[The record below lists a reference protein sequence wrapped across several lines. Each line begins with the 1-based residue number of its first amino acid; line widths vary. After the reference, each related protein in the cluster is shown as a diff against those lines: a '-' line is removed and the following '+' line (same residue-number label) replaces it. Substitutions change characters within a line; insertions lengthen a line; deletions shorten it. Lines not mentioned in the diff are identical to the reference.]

1 MRPNIDWRLTVGSLL
16 LAAGLG
22 PAQAAAPAAN
32 AATSTARWNHGALEV
47 TVDGAN
53 WSETIPFKAL
63 AQSRT
68 YRQRF
73 AHSTVTANQQ
83 MRPDGPSR
91 TAQAQ
96 FKGQTW
102 LRWGK
107 GTAPLGLD
115 TPGGWPYRLI
125 ADATA
130 GPNQPQYFWSS
141 ADARERMVALPERIQ
156 TVRTPQATWCAWFTV
171 TGTQETRPHIAD
183 GTVPS
188 IRWMLW
194 RRPANTSCS
203 Q

>member
-1 MRPNIDWRLTVGSLL
+1 MRPNTDWRWAMGSLL

-22 PAQAAAPAAN
+22 PAQAAAPATN
-32 AATSTARWNHGALEV
+32 AATSTARWNNGALDV
-47 TVDGAN
+47 TVDGAS
-53 WSETIPFKAL
+53 WSDAIPFKAL

-68 YRQRF
+68 YRERF
-73 AHSTVTANQQ
+73 AHSTVTAQQ
-83 MRPDGPSR
+83 NMRPDGPTR

-130 GPNQPQYFWSS
+130 GPNQPQYFWNS
-141 ADARERMVALPERIQ
+141 ADASERVVALPERIQ
-156 TVRTPQATWCAWFTV
+156 TVRTPKATWCAWFSV

-194 RRPANTSCS
+194 QRPANTPCN
-203 Q
+203 

>member
-1 MRPNIDWRLTVGSLL
+1 MRPNTDWRLAVGSLL
-16 LAAGLG
+16 LATGLG
-22 PAQAAAPAAN
+22 PAQAAAPAAT

-68 YRQRF
+68 DRQRF

-83 MRPDGPSR
+83 MRPEGPSR

-102 LRWGK
+102 LRWGT
-107 GTAPLGLD
+107 GTAPPSLD
-115 TPGGWPYRLI
+115 TTGGWPYRLI

-141 ADARERMVALPERIQ
+141 ADASERMVALPERAQ
-156 TVRTPQATWCAWFTV
+156 TVRTPGATWCAWFSV
-171 TGTQETRPHIAD
+171 TGSQEARPHIAD

-194 RRPANTSCS
+194 QRPANTGCN
-203 Q
+203 